1 MSKIAIIFVIV
12 LIVAVGIYTELQR
25 GGNLSATA
33 RRLGL
38 DFRSGLQP
46 LTGGLAEARFDLLL
60 QGKPE
65 IGNRMS
71 GQRNGRE
78 LMIFDYSYDA
88 TAAGE
93 GFGAHPVADD
103 QTNLER
109 RNQTVIQLQ
118 GEQRFP
124 DFDISP
130 SASHQ
135 RQVGQRFG
143 FSPVQVD
150 DNPGFNR
157 TFNLLGSNPEQVR
170 RLFSPAV
177 QDFFMQH
184 PGLVVEGRG
193 SRLLLYRFQ
202 KRLKAKQVGAF
213 LEESGALLQLLEGA
227 MGARGA

>member
-1 MSKIAIIFVIV
+1 MSKIAILVVIV

-46 LTGGLAEARFDLLL
+46 VPGPLAEARFDLLL

-65 IGNRMS
+65 IGNRM
-71 GQRNGRE
+71 GGRRKDRE

-88 TAAGE
+88 TVAGE

-109 RNQTVIQLQ
+109 RNQTVILLQ
-118 GEQRFP
+118 GERRFP

-135 RQVGQRFG
+135 RQVAQRFG
-143 FSPVQVD
+143 FTPLQVN

-157 TFNLLGSNPEQVR
+157 AFHLLGGNPERVS

-177 QDFFMQH
+177 QDFLMQH

-193 SRLLLYRFQ
+193 DRLLLYRFQ
-202 KRLKAKQVGAF
+202 KRLKAKQIAPF
-213 LEESGALLQLLEGA
+213 LEEAEALLELLEGA
-227 MGARGA
+227 MGSRGA

>member
-1 MSKIAIIFVIV
+1 MGKIAILIVIV

-25 GGNLSATA
+25 GNNLSATA

-38 DFRSGLQP
+38 EFMSGLQP
-46 LTGGLAEARFDLLL
+46 LPGALAEPRFDLLL

-65 IGNRMS
+65 IGNRMA
-71 GQRNGRE
+71 GHRNGRE
-78 LMIFDYSYDA
+78 LMIFDYSFDA
-88 TAAGE
+88 TVAGE
-93 GFGAHPVADD
+93 GFGPHPVADD

-109 RNQTVIQLQ
+109 RNQTVILLQ
-118 GEQRFP
+118 GELRFP

-143 FSPVQVD
+143 FTPLLVD
-150 DNPGFNR
+150 DNPAFNR
-157 TFNLLGSNPEQVR
+157 TFNLLGGNPERVR

-193 SRLLLYRFQ
+193 DRLLLYRFQ
-202 KRLKAKQVGAF
+202 KRLKARQIVPF
-213 LEESGALLQLLEGA
+213 LEEAEALLQLLEGA
-227 MGARGA
+227 MVGGGA